1 MVYCHHMCKDCYNTI
16 IFVLT
21 SVLLFPS
28 WKVKYLKNM
37 EDQDDK
43 PDCKS
48 KEGVFLALLSGLL
61 YTVMSFYINQNDV
74 RVSDLV
80 MMRTL
85 LPTLIYTSICL
96 YRGDSLLPG
105 SKMQKFYI
113 VLQGNQA

>member
-1 MVYCHHMCKDCYNTI
+1 
-16 IFVLT
+16 
-21 SVLLFPS
+21 
-28 WKVKYLKNM
+28 M
-37 EDQDDK
+37 EDQDQDDK

-80 MMRTL
+80 MVRTL